1 MLIGFNCVHPGR
13 PPCAIFGVRPSS
25 VRFHD
30 PTESDQPWRDLYVHK
45 RYVWTNKKRPLGMR
59 GFDKRLERVPQ
70 LCGMLHLLLRVLFLQ
85 KAIESRYNVSIDLNE
100 WVN

>member
-1 MLIGFNCVHPGR
+1 
-13 PPCAIFGVRPSS
+13 
-25 VRFHD
+25 
-30 PTESDQPWRDLYVHK
+30 
-45 RYVWTNKKRPLGMR
+45 MR